1 MRCNVLIVMKNKE
14 TVDQMSGILAAR
26 GCNVT
31 DTCTGGMQG
40 LRSAGTRPCDIA
52 LVGFSLPDM
61 TGLAFAEALAGIS
74 TASVLL
80 VVPPEQMSFVRHNAG
95 QLDVTCLP
103 RPVTPQ
109 ALATSIDMLL
119 QFRERYQRM
128 QEEARK
134 LKSGLEQRNL
144 AEKAKQALM
153 KSMGLTESEAWRHI
167 QKQSMDT
174 GKPLGQVARHILDIY
189 GTHAHD
195 DSGND

>member
-1 MRCNVLIVMKNKE
+1 MKNRE
-14 TVDQMSGILAAR
+14 TADQMTGILAAR
-26 GCNVT
+26 GLIVT

-61 TGLAFAEALAGIS
+61 TGLAFAEDLSRIS
-74 TASVLL
+74 NASVLL
-80 VVPPEQMSFVRHNAG
+80 VTPADQMSFVRHNAG
-95 QLDVTCLP
+95 HLDVTCLP

-109 ALATSIDMLL
+109 ALTTSIDMLL

-128 QEEARK
+128 QEETRK

-153 KSMGLTESEAWRHI
+153 KSLGLSESEAWRHI

-189 GTHAHD
+189 A
-195 DSGND
+195 GNTYGAADPNDM